1 MDKIFSFRHWRQL
14 GDSPKNIYLYRRLS
28 NLPATLI
35 PGTFTLES
43 RKKNDSALSAALW
56 TIYRLYRVLCEVYTI
71 WWVNFRLFSNFT
83 HLHVVCRSPGYK
95 WGNAKFL
102 KFWFLSFLS
111 KLLVFCEPKSKK
123 AIHSWKRVNR
133 SHCSLVKSDGHSF
146 VMSNG
151 SDLPL
156 GIKRGKLKTVK

>member
-43 RKKNDSALSAALW
+43 RKKNDSALSAAWW